1 MGLQEI
7 EAGPKYGSPVFPVDQ
22 DTRDMAA
29 AHRGVRRGVSF
40 QRMGASIALSAAD
53 GLPESKTVESSRG
66 KSRVVAGASVTVAVC
81 VLWLFIGAVA
91 DNALC
96 GESDA
101 RERKQALE
109 HEQEW
114 DRAEALARALTSSLK
129 GELDAARSAAEAERI
144 TQKQLIDQERGR
156 AETLARELASLEAE
170 LEKARIVGL
179 EAVQATEGEIKQKQA
194 LVQERDRADALAREL
209 GSLRAELNAARNAG
223 PEVAQAAEAEIKQRQ
238 ALEQA
243 IKQERDRA
251 DNLARELAS
260 LRAERDAAPI
270 AGPEVAQAAEAEIKQ
285 RQALEQTI
293 KQERDRADNLAR
305 ELASLRAERA
315 AASIAGPEVAQ
326 AAEAQIKQ
334 KQALE
339 QAIKQERDRADALA
353 HQLTSVRSDL
363 DMARAA
369 TLETT
374 QTIEAAKIKQEQ
386 AFEKERDKTETLARE
401 LAAARKEADARSAL
415 LAAAHAEALQMTETN
430 RAIAAEQKLALASE
444 RDRADALAH
453 ELTSVRSNLDMARAA
468 ALEAA
473 QITKAAKIE
482 QERALEKERDKTE
495 MLARELAA
503 ARKEADARSARLAA
517 AHAEVLQM
525 TETNDA
531 SAAEQKLA
539 LASER
544 DRADALAREF
554 ASARDELEA
563 GKRQI
568 AALTAL
574 GALPSREPAVD
585 SSQERRAESSSSTIE
600 GNGPSPEQISD
611 KAVASISQR
620 SFVSEVPRPEA
631 PSAAHEAASHSVPK
645 VAAGAERSTSA
656 SGTPS
661 SLVDEQR
668 LLARANALLA
678 RADISGARP
687 LLQHA
692 VERGSARAAFML
704 AETYDARVLQSWRTS
719 GIAGDRTK
727 ARELYERARAG
738 GIEDAKERIEALK

>member
-29 AHRGVRRGVSF
+29 AHRGVRHGVSF

-66 KSRVVAGASVTVAVC
+66 KSRVVAGASVTVAAC

-114 DRAEALARALTSSLK
+114 DRAEALARALTSSLQ

-170 LEKARIVGL
+170 LDKARIVGL

-223 PEVAQAAEAEIKQRQ
+223 PEVTQAAEAEIKQRQ

-260 LRAERDAAPI
+260 LRAER
-270 AGPEVAQAAEAEIKQ
+270 
-285 RQALEQTI
+285 
-293 KQERDRADNLAR
+293 
-305 ELASLRAERA
+305 A

-326 AAEAQIKQ
+326 AAEAEIKQ

-369 TLETT
+369 ALETT

-415 LAAAHAEALQMTETN
+415 LAAAHAEALQMTATN

-453 ELTSVRSNLDMARAA
+453 ELTSVRSDLDMARAA

-473 QITKAAKIE
+473 QITKAAKVE

-585 SSQERRAESSSSTIE
+585 SSQQRRAESSSSTIE
-600 GNGPSPEQISD
+600 GNGPSPEQSSD

-645 VAAGAERSTSA
+645 VAAGADRSTSA